1 MPERIEH
8 FQEALK
14 IAIQARQ
21 WDIGEMVCKE
31 RPELSPELTTART
44 MATDNIEVEIA
55 VLPAADAEL

>member
-1 MPERIEH
+1 
-8 FQEALK
+8 
-14 IAIQARQ
+14 
-21 WDIGEMVCKE
+21 MVCKE